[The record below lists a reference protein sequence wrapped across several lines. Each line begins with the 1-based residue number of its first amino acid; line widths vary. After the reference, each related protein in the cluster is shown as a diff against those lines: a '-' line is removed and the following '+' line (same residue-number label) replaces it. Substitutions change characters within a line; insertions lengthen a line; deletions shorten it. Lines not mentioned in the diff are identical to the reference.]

1 MPGEMV
7 YLRLQLYS
15 QSTVVN
21 RPCHKLALK
30 YFGPY
35 KIVAKIGTAA
45 YKLELPQGS
54 QVHPFFHVS
63 QLKGHV
69 PDHTPVFTTLPVP
82 VDLLAPGVIPEEIL
96 DHRLVKKGNASHLQV
111 LVKWTTSPASSA
123 TWEDYKV
130 LKDRYPVAPAWGQA
144 SSSGGDI
151 VSSLEV
157 AKVRARQGRRKEGA
171 AKA

>member
-7 YLRLQLYS
+7 YLRLQPYS

-54 QVHPFFHVS
+54 QVHPVFHVS

-82 VDLLAPGVIPEEIL
+82 VDLTSLGVIPEEIL
-96 DHRLVKKGNASHLQV
+96 DRRLVKKGNVAHLQI
-111 LVKWTTSPASSA
+111 LVKWATVPASSA
-123 TWEDYKV
+123 TWEDYEV
-130 LKDRYPVAPAWGQA
+130 LKARFLSAPA
-144 SSSGGDI
+144 
-151 VSSLEV
+151 
-157 AKVRARQGRRKEGA
+157 
-171 AKA
+171 